1 MNAPAFLPDEDF
13 KKVLNTPTMSRS
25 RNQLASSYAPGA
37 FFTFEG
43 GRGACIAVPDK
54 SQTPDEANISSVS
67 RDQIITR
74 LAEVWDSWFS
84 RAVSAANGGRP
95 VDPRLC
101 IDQRLLA
108 PGGGVQHLGAA
119 NLTFVNPLRMSYVP
133 APLTFVCNHCGLFKA
148 YDTPGD
154 LARDRTSFE
163 TPSCRVRPGKS
174 CQWRQLDVVFVHW
187 SGEWSPA
194 MPGRWEWND
203 EAAEVRLTRR
213 VCGLCHGDR
222 FLLHTQSPRIGEW
235 SFQCANPQCNDR
247 REAWRQNDKWT
258 TEVLGSDSNRVID
271 ARRMEPISYR
281 ASSAFYAQSEQFVV
295 FSERDQGLLELLQ
308 EGKRRAL
315 QEFIATQLGYGG
327 AQPSL
332 EEMRDVLLQGGH
344 AAKWESYESLSKM
357 REAFQATGQA
367 DMVATL
373 DKELQKLVNGW
384 FDAGLVAAKA
394 ELPDVLRAQIARRS
408 EFSSRYDPFSLSVE
422 HEALRRS
429 KLSRTRDDSGRSP
442 FVRFQHLDRDLA
454 PKDAGDKERQEAET
468 ARLMKKLGMAELGL
482 VRDFELC
489 RFTHGYTRVGATPTI
504 EKHGTDMPVRLRLFE
519 PLEGGKRPIYV
530 VTQANEALYV
540 QLDPQAV
547 YGWLSA
553 VGIPNLPEW
562 SQKDS
567 VKFGGRL
574 LEVAEPFGRFFS
586 ALHEADASTYRYV
599 YTLLHSY
606 AHVLMKSIAEFSGLD
621 VGSLGEYLFPA
632 DLAFVVYRNGTTMD
646 LGNLSSLW
654 RNEHNRFLGH
664 LLETSTHRCN
674 SGSLCDL
681 HGGACPDCIMVPE
694 TSCIA
699 QNRLLS
705 RSVLLG
711 GNAPREDLTH
721 KGQRIPGF
729 LDFLNAPAT

>member
-1 MNAPAFLPDEDF
+1 MTGQAFLPDEDF
-13 KKVLNTPTMSRS
+13 KKALTTPTMSRS
-25 RNQLASSYAPGA
+25 KNQLASSYAPGA

-43 GRGACIAVPDK
+43 GRGACLAMPDK
-54 SQTPDEANISSVS
+54 SQPPVEAEIPSATQ
-67 RDQIITR
+67 DQIITR
-74 LAEVWDSWFS
+74 LAEVWETWFS
-84 RAVSAANGGRP
+84 RAVSAPNGGRQ

-101 IDQRLLA
+101 IDQRLLRD
-108 PGGGVQHLGAA
+108 GLVQPLGLA
-119 NLTFVNPLRMSYVP
+119 NLAFVNPLRMSYVP
-133 APLTFVCNHCGLFKA
+133 APLTFVCNHCGLFKD
-148 YDTPGD
+148 YDTPME
-154 LARDRTSFE
+154 LARDRASFE
-163 TPSCRVRPGKS
+163 AHTCRSRPGKP

-194 MPGRWEWND
+194 MPGRWEWN
-203 EAAEVRLTRR
+203 EADGEVRKTRR
-213 VCGLCHGDR
+213 VCALCHGDR

-235 SFQCANPQCNDR
+235 SFQCANPACNDR
-247 REAWRQNDKWT
+247 RDAWRQNDKWT
-258 TEVLGSDSNRVID
+258 TEVLGAESNRVID

-281 ASSAFYAQSEQFVV
+281 ASSAYYAQSEQFVV
-295 FSERDQGLLELLQ
+295 FSERDQSLLELLQ

-315 QEFIATQLGYGG
+315 GEFVATQFGYGG
-327 AQPSL
+327 AQPSVD
-332 EEMRDVLLQGGH
+332 EMRDLLLQGGH
-344 AAKWESYESLSKM
+344 AAKWESYESFSNM
-357 REAFQATGQA
+357 REAMRKSGQS
-367 DMVATL
+367 DMEASL

-384 FDAGLVAAKA
+384 FEVGLVSAKA
-394 ELPDVLRAQIARRS
+394 ELPDVLRVQIARRS

-454 PKDAGDKERQEAET
+454 PKDAAMKQRQEAET
-468 ARLMKKLGMAELGL
+468 ARLMTKLGMAELGL

-489 RFTHGYTRVGATPTI
+489 RFTHGYTRVGATPTL
-504 EKHGTDMPVRLRLFE
+504 EKHGTDLPVRLRLFE
-519 PLEGGKRPIYV
+519 PLEGGKRPVYV

-540 QLDPQAV
+540 QLDPEAV
-547 YGWLSA
+547 YAWLAA
-553 VGIPNLPEW
+553 VGMANLPEW
-562 SQKDS
+562 SSKDE

-586 ALHEADASTYRYV
+586 SLTIADASTYRYV

-606 AHVLMKSIAEFSGLD
+606 AHVLMKSVAEFSGLD

-711 GNAPREDLTH
+711 GHAPREDLTH

-729 LDFLNAPAT
+729 LDLLNAPPT

>member
-1 MNAPAFLPDEDF
+1 MTARGFLPEEDF
-13 KKVLNTPTMSRS
+13 KKDLKPPAMSRS
-25 RNQLASSYAPGA
+25 RNQLASSYAPGS

-43 GRGACIAVPDK
+43 GRGACIAMPDK
-54 SQTPDEANISSVS
+54 SQPPDEANISSAT

-74 LAEVWDSWFS
+74 LAEVWESWFS
-84 RAVSAANGGRP
+84 RAVSAANGGRA

-101 IDQRLLA
+101 IDQRLLRD
-108 PGGGVQHLGAA
+108 GGVVQPLGLT
-119 NLTFVNPLRMSYVP
+119 NLAFVNPLRMSYVP

-148 YDTPGD
+148 Y
-154 LARDRTSFE
+154 E
-163 TPSCRVRPGKS
+163 TPAELAKDRGSFDAQACRSKPGRT

-187 SGEWSPA
+187 SGEWAPA

-203 EAAEVRLTRR
+203 VDSQLRLTRR
-213 VCGLCHGDR
+213 VCALCHGDR

-235 SFQCANPQCNDR
+235 SFQCANPACNDR
-247 REAWRQNDKWT
+247 RDAWRQNDKWT
-258 TEVLGSDSNRVID
+258 TEVLAAESNRVID

-281 ASSAFYAQSEQFVV
+281 ASSAYYPQSEQFVV
-295 FSERDQGLLELLQ
+295 FSERDQNLLELLQ
-308 EGKRRAL
+308 EGRRRAL
-315 QEFIATQLGYGG
+315 GEFIAKQFGFGG
-327 AQPSL
+327 AQPTID
-332 EEMRDVLLQGGH
+332 EMRDVLLQGGH
-344 AAKWESYESLSKM
+344 QARWESYENCRRMLKFA
-357 REAFQATGQA
+357 E
-367 DMVATL
+367 DMKQPDLVRAS
-373 DKELQKLVNGW
+373 DNELQKLVTGW
-384 FDAGLVAAKA
+384 FADGLIAAKA
-394 ELPDVLRAQIARRS
+394 ELPDGLRVQIARRA

-422 HEALRRS
+422 HEALRLS
-429 KLSRTRDDSGRSP
+429 KLSKTRDDSGRSP

-454 PKDAGDKERQEAET
+454 PKDDGAKLKQEQET
-468 ARLMKKLGMAELGL
+468 AKLMKKLGMVELGM

-489 RFTHGYTRVGATPTI
+489 RFTHGYTRVGATPTL
-504 EKHGTDMPVRLRLFE
+504 EKHGTDLPVRLRMFE
-519 PLEGGKRPIYV
+519 PLDGGRRPVYV

-540 QLDPQAV
+540 QLDPEAV
-547 YGWLSA
+547 YTWLAA
-553 VGIPNLPEW
+553 VGMANLPAWAPNDE
-562 SQKDS
+562 
-567 VKFGGRL
+567 VKLGGRL

-586 ALHEADASTYRYV
+586 ALTEADASTYRYV

-606 AHVLMKSIAEFSGLD
+606 SHVLMKSIAEFSGLD

-654 RNEHNRFLGH
+654 RNENNRFLGH

-729 LDFLNAPAT
+729 LDLLNASPS